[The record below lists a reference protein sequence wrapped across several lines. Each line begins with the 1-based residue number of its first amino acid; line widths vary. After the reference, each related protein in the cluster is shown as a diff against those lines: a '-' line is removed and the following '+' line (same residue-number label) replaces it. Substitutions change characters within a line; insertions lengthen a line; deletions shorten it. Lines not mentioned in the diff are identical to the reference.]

1 MNDLLLRAM
10 DEYKKLKMAKHLFI
24 MNNSLI
30 YRVAPENSYPV
41 FIFKKKKLKVMKKG
55 DNKK

>member
-1 MNDLLLRAM
+1 M

-41 FIFKKKKLKVMKKG
+41 FIFKKKKLEVRKKG